1 MASGTARAF
10 WRKAAVAAVVAAPV
24 AIFVTDNVVSLQ
36 MISGRSMQPALNPD
50 SNLLRRDVVLV
61 DRMVQGEMAP
71 RRLRRG
77 DIVTLVSPYDPDL
90 LLVKRIIAMPHDCV
104 VPLGKPNSFVRV
116 PKGHCWVEGD
126 ESFHSGDSTSF
137 GPVSLALIRGRAL
150 TLVWPPSR
158 FGASLAGLPE
168 WKKSRVYANGVR
180 PLTELKRRWDRSQAA
195 DEHVALSTELAA
207 TSFDSELAEPASGSA
222 ELAVLHSSAA
232 ALDDPHGRR
241 PDSETLPEHHD
252 PPMSEPPRKLGAPAE
267 FTADVDIN
275 DSDNRQMLA
284 KSSTHISIAEATG
297 VEVATRGRH
306 YADASE
312 ASSADPALH
321 LHLEATSQD
330 MLDRA
335 IEMIEVMK
343 GDGPAI
349 AHSHSLLYADGVDGA
364 NYAHSD
370 QQLSGRQSSAD
381 GGQQRLQDKVYVEVE
396 SVRGFNVRAKLI
408 GTGGENMKYIQ
419 NTTGARVQV
428 RGNGSGC
435 DDNAQ

>member
-1 MASGTARAF
+1 MSAEQTA
-10 WRKAAVAAVVAAPV
+10 KQ
-24 AIFVTDNVVSLQ
+24 VS
-36 MISGRSMQPALNPD
+36 
-50 SNLLRRDVVLV
+50 
-61 DRMVQGEMAP
+61 QGITIG
-71 RRLRRG
+71 L
-77 DIVTLVSPYDPDL
+77 
-90 LLVKRIIAMPHDCV
+90 
-104 VPLGKPNSFVRV
+104 
-116 PKGHCWVEGD
+116 
-126 ESFHSGDSTSF
+126 
-137 GPVSLALIRGRAL
+137 
-150 TLVWPPSR
+150 
-158 FGASLAGLPE
+158 GASLNAAI
-168 WKKSRVYANGVR
+168 ANKHDLAFVTCFR
-180 PLTELKRRWDRSQAA
+180 KRRWDRSQAA

-222 ELAVLHSSAA
+222 EPAVLHSSAA
-232 ALDDPHGRR
+232 ALDDPHGQR

-335 IEMIEVMK
+335 IEMIEAMK

-435 DDNAQ
+435 DDNAQGSDPYEPMHLYITATSEDSLNQAKEYCTSLIETLHAQYHEFKDIGSRRYEPSSNHRDSREYDRD